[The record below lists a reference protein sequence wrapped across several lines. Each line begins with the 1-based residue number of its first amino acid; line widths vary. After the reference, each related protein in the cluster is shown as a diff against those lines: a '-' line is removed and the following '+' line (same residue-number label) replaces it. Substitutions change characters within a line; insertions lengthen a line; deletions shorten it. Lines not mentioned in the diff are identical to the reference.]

1 MHPTVPDAHCHLA
14 DLADPG
20 AAVAHAAAHGVGPI
34 LAVSMGPDDGSAVLD
49 LARRHAGRVIA
60 GVGLHPSRVPGLTDQ
75 AVEDEIALLVRRLPD
90 AAFLGEV
97 GLDFKDAVDEEQRR
111 RQIEV
116 LERLLD
122 LAARAGRP
130 VNLHSRRADRE
141 LVELAA
147 AFTTGTGLRAVLHW
161 FTHSEKMAR
170 RCADAG
176 LFISVGP
183 SILSDARQADVAR
196 AVHPDLLL
204 VETDSPVVYAGREAS
219 PAWAARVAQALAGLR
234 GEARDRLRE
243 RLAANLSRFL
253 GREGVTPG
261 A

>member
-14 DLADPG
+14 DLPDPG

-49 LARRHAGRVIA
+49 LARRHAGSVIA
-60 GVGLHPSRVPGLTDQ
+60 GVGLHPSRIPGLTDH
-75 AVEDEIALLVRRLPD
+75 AVEEEIAMLGERLPG

-97 GLDFKDAVDEEQRR
+97 GLDFKDAVDEGQRR
-111 RQIEV
+111 RQV
-116 LERLLD
+116 GALERLLD
-122 LAARAGRP
+122 LAARARRP
-130 VNLHSRRADRE
+130 VNLHTRRADRE
-141 LVELAA
+141 LVDLAA
-147 AFTTGTGLRAVLHW
+147 GFTKDTGLPAVLHW

-170 RCADAG
+170 RCAEAG

-183 SILSDARQADVAR
+183 SILTDGGQAGVAR

-219 PAWAARVAQALAGLR
+219 PAWAARVAEALADLR
-234 GEARDRLRE
+234 GEACERLRE

-253 GREGVTPG
+253 ARDDVTRG